1 MSSVTVILRADVDGL
16 GKRGD
21 VVSVSKGY
29 ARNFLEPRRLALP
42 ATDGAMAQAESMRRV
57 RSIKD
62 AKDREAA
69 EEVARRLVA
78 ATITIPV
85 RAGEGGRLFGSVTAA
100 DVVDAVAEQ
109 SGIEIDR
116 RLLVLDEPIKELGS
130 FQVPARLHA
139 DVEFP
144 LTIEVVAS

>member
-1 MSSVTVILRADVDGL
+1 MSAVQMILRADVDGL

-42 ATDGAMAQAESMRRV
+42 ASEGALKQAESMRRV

-62 AKDREAA
+62 ARDREAA

-85 RAGEGGRLFGSVTAA
+85 RAGEGGRLFGSVTVS

-109 SGIEIDR
+109 AGVEIDR
-116 RLLVLDEPIKELGS
+116 KLLVLDEPIKELGS
-130 FQVPARLHA
+130 FQVPARLHSE
-139 DVEFP
+139 VEFP
-144 LTIEVVAS
+144 ITVEVVPS

>member
-1 MSSVTVILRADVDGL
+1 MSSIKVILRADVDGL

-29 ARNFLEPRRLALP
+29 ARNFLEPRHLALP
-42 ATDGAMAQAESMRRV
+42 ASDGSLRQAESMRRV

-62 AKDREAA
+62 ANDRAAA

-85 RAGEGGRLFGSVTAA
+85 RAGEGGRLFGSVTVA
-100 DVVDAVAEQ
+100 DVSSAVAEQ
-109 SGIEIDR
+109 QGIEIDR
-116 RLLVLDEPIKELGS
+116 RLLVLDEPIQDLGT
-130 FQVPARLHA
+130 FMVPAKLHA

-144 LTIEVVAS
+144 ITVEVVAN